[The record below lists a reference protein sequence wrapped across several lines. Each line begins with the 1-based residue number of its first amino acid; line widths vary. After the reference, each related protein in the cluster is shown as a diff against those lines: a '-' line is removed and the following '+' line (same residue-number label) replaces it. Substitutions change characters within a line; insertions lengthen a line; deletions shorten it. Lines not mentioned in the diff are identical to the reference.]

1 MPPKVLATSATT
13 RNHMRT
19 IRGKLLLGIG
29 GLSAATVLLA
39 GTLVAG
45 LNRYAGLA
53 NHISA
58 AATRLPHASGLSRA
72 VDRVQNANR
81 RWCESIAGQGMI
93 DTGGLL
99 GQPTAA
105 VHRAGLDAAIVEL
118 QITLQRYGRSLP
130 ESDTSLL
137 PLVEMVNSIDA
148 STGNPSV
155 MSVDPA
161 TRQNLLAMRLERLAA
176 AASTHAARLHRSIA
190 AVTDGVSGDVRT
202 GVFIAVGV
210 FFAVSIGVIALVAF
224 LQTDVIAPFQLLV
237 DGCHLI
243 ADEQQYDM
251 RLDLGRDDE
260 LGALADAM
268 NQMTDRFQYTCQ
280 NLRLANLSLNQAVR
294 DRSDEVIRNEQ
305 LASVGFLAAG
315 FAHEINNP
323 MATIAWSAESLESRV
338 SEWQTDFSE
347 GKQHEVFAQLTTGLK
362 RIGAEAFR
370 CSDITKAM
378 LDLSRLSD
386 CRRTPID
393 VVPLVRDVVAMV
405 GTVGQYRCKT
415 VDVHAETE
423 PMIAHANDPE
433 VRQCVLNL
441 VTNALESVDERGR
454 VDVYLSSVG
463 DWTSIR
469 VVDDGCG
476 MSPEVLRHVFE
487 PFYTRRRDNT
497 GTGLGLSITSRIVS
511 RHGGSLTAE
520 SGGEGAGSTFEIRLP
535 STAATADTP
544 ALELMNLHAA

>member
-1 MPPKVLATSATT
+1 M
-13 RNHMRT
+13 
-19 IRGKLLLGIG
+19 
-29 GLSAATVLLA
+29 
-39 GTLVAG
+39 
-45 LNRYAGLA
+45 
-53 NHISA
+53 
-58 AATRLPHASGLSRA
+58 
-72 VDRVQNANR
+72 
-81 RWCESIAGQGMI
+81 
-93 DTGGLL
+93 
-99 GQPTAA
+99 
-105 VHRAGLDAAIVEL
+105 
-118 QITLQRYGRSLP
+118 
-130 ESDTSLL
+130 
-137 PLVEMVNSIDA
+137 
-148 STGNPSV
+148 
-155 MSVDPA
+155 
-161 TRQNLLAMRLERLAA
+161 
-176 AASTHAARLHRSIA
+176 
-190 AVTDGVSGDVRT
+190 
-202 GVFIAVGV
+202 
-210 FFAVSIGVIALVAF
+210 
-224 LQTDVIAPFQLLV
+224 
-237 DGCHLI
+237 
-243 ADEQQYDM
+243 
-251 RLDLGRDDE
+251 
-260 LGALADAM
+260 
-268 NQMTDRFQYTCQ
+268 
-280 NLRLANLSLNQAVR
+280 
-294 DRSDEVIRNEQ
+294 
-305 LASVGFLAAG
+305 
-315 FAHEINNP
+315 
-323 MATIAWSAESLESRV
+323 
-338 SEWQTDFSE
+338 
-347 GKQHEVFAQLTTGLK
+347 FAQLTTGLK